1 MSVGDGEGSE
11 DQEERSDDKENVVF
25 GMRDYIAIAIAALE
39 TFLLPFVILMIVI
52 AAVALFFEFRP

>member
-1 MSVGDGEGSE
+1 MSEGEGEGSE
-11 DQEERSDDKENVVF
+11 GQEEKSADKETLVF
-25 GMRDYIAIAIAALE
+25 GIRDYIAIAIAALE